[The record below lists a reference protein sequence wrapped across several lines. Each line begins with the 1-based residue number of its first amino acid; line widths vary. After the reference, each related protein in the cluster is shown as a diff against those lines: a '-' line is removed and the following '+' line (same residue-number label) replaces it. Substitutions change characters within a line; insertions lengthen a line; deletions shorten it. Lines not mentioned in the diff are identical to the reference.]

1 MMTQPTFRSKE
12 CITDGCRNR
21 VHDTSYWKIC
31 IDCYGE
37 VPNHIP
43 LEQANLYCILK
54 RDKEHFD
61 VTPTPTILL
70 REKDV

>member
-1 MMTQPTFRSKE
+1 
-12 CITDGCRNR
+12 